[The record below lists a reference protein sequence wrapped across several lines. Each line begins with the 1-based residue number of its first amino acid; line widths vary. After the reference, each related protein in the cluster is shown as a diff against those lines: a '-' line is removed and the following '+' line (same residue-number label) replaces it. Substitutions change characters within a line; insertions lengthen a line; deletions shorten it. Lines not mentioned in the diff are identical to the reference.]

1 MKLVALIEKTKTG
14 YSAYLPDIE
23 GCVAAARTLKATE
36 KLIREAA
43 DLHIASMQDA
53 GVQIPKPKT
62 YATVVEVAA

>member
-1 MKLVALIEKTKTG
+1 MKLVALIEKTGSG

-23 GCVAAARTLKATE
+23 GCVAAAPTMKATE

-43 DLHIASMQDA
+43 DLHIAAMREA
-53 GVQIPKPKT
+53 GVEIPQPKT

>member
-43 DLHIASMQDA
+43 DLHIASMRKA
-53 GVQIPKPKT
+53 GVEIPKPKT